1 MKSTFMTQVKKWL
14 KNNSKKELIKKVV
27 LWIEMNAQQEMRD
40 GEMISNLQEEIEHV
54 MKDLIDTKKE
64 LEVAKTNTS
73 IYESSLKYV
82 ESELKK
88 YKNMNPY
95 TFFIHKY
102 IK

>member
-27 LWIEMNAQQEMRD
+27 LLIEMNAQQEIRD
-40 GEMISNLQEEIEHV
+40 GEMISNLQEEIEHIL
-54 MKDLIDTKKE
+54 KDLIDTKKE
-64 LEVAKTNTS
+64 LA
-73 IYESSLKYV
+73 IYE
-82 ESELKK
+82 
-88 YKNMNPY
+88 NMNPY

>member
-40 GEMISNLQEEIEHV
+40 GEMINNLQEEIEHI
-54 MKDLIDTKKE
+54 MKDLIEAKKE
-64 LEVAKTNTS
+64 LAFEKINIS
-73 IYESSLKYV
+73 NLEWFLKY
-82 ESELKK
+82 SENAIWMYEK
-88 YKNMNPY
+88 MNPY